1 MQRSGV
7 SSGGSPVT
15 ATDGPDGVVGAAHP
29 GAAPRAICSYTWK
42 MLRRLALLLAAQAV
56 AVPVLAQGYGD
67 RYGDPRDVTLDSL
80 SFSPESYD
88 NKPIRISGRLEMLT
102 LNVYVLSEGM
112 SLRLLVQPVPEIQS
126 AFLID
131 ANRYLGR
138 RVELVGLFE
147 QARGYQT
154 SGSSGVI
161 GRLLFWDFTGPPE
174 KLDGKV
180 KALDIGLESLVTSPG
195 QRDGQMVRVVGQFR
209 GRNLYRDLPSSSQRR
224 SDDWVIKDDAF
235 AIWVTGLR
243 PRGDGFRLDP
253 GLKRDT
259 GKWLEVTG
267 SLETRR
273 GVTYV
278 KAVDVRLASAP
289 LRADAGAEPA
299 PAPPE
304 PPKRPP
310 VVVFSLPLDGEEIPT
325 STLFRVQFSKDMDE
339 ESFRGRIALR
349 YAGPRRAGDR
359 AFDGVRLEYDGGLRA
374 LTVDPGDV
382 LRPGREV
389 QLLLLEGIRDVQGLP
404 LEGRPGVAI
413 GDEEIVD
420 VLRFTVS
427 RELASN

>member
-1 MQRSGV
+1 
-7 SSGGSPVT
+7 
-15 ATDGPDGVVGAAHP
+15 
-29 GAAPRAICSYTWK
+29 
-42 MLRRLALLLAAQAV
+42 MLRRLALLLAAIAV
-56 AVPVLAQGYGD
+56 AVPALAQSYGD
-67 RYGDPRDVTLDSL
+67 RYGDPKDVTLDTL
-80 SFSPESYD
+80 SFSPESY
-88 NKPIRISGRLEMLT
+88 NERPIRIFGRLEMLT
-102 LNVYVLSEGM
+102 LNTYVLSEGM
-112 SLRLLVQPVPEIQS
+112 SLRLLLTPVPEIQS
-126 AFLID
+126 AFLTE

-138 RVELVGLFE
+138 RVELVGLFQ
-147 QARGYQT
+147 QARGYQST
-154 SGSSGVI
+154 GAGGVL

-174 KLDGKV
+174 KSDGKV
-180 KALDIGLESLVTSPG
+180 KALDVRLESLVTAPG

-235 AIWVTGLR
+235 AIWVTGQR

-253 GLKRDT
+253 GMKRDT
-259 GKWLEVTG
+259 GRWLEVTG

-273 GVTYV
+273 GVTYI

-289 LRADAGAEPA
+289 IRADAGAEPA
-299 PAPPE
+299 PAPTA

-404 LEGRPGVAI
+404 LERRPGVAI

-427 RELASN
+427 RELALN